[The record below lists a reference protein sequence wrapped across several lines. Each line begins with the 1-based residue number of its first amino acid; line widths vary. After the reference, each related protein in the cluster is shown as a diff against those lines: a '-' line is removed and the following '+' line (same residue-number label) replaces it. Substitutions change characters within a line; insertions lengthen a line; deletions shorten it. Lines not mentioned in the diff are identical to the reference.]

1 MGVEKRPFLNSL
13 QGSCRLRVAR
23 LPYPGKKFNLFPKLE
38 KAKKMAVLTQEVQV
52 SFDYTVE
59 EIISLGRYPHQ
70 KGFFKQL
77 SKEDRKVIEEVMDIT
92 KVSQLSKSSVPDD

>member
-1 MGVEKRPFLNSL
+1 
-13 QGSCRLRVAR
+13 
-23 LPYPGKKFNLFPKLE
+23 
-38 KAKKMAVLTQEVQV
+38 MAVLTQEVQV

-77 SKEDRKVIEEVMDIT
+77 SKEDRKVIEEVMEHHQY
-92 KVSQLSKSSVPDD
+92 KSASKSSVPDD